1 MPEMR
6 SNNKAKEDGIH
17 AQRNAAVYLR
27 TLQKDIYAGSKEA
40 RVSGRDTQTGNQD
53 VLFGS
58 KRQPSGKDVPY
69 EQRECNQLDKK
80 TGDGVDK
87 SGN

>member
-58 KRQPSGKDVPY
+58 KCQPSGKDVPY

-80 TGDGVDK
+80 NRRRCG
-87 SGN
+87 

>member
-53 VLFGS
+53 V
-58 KRQPSGKDVPY
+58 
-69 EQRECNQLDKK
+69 
-80 TGDGVDK
+80 
-87 SGN
+87 